1 MRRIVLAAV
10 ALPLLGSCVPEP
22 PADRQFEAT
31 VIQTSRAGDRLR
43 ELDPVPMASTSAS
56 AATTIRL
63 DRERRF
69 QVIVGF
75 GGSFTESSAHVL
87 NQLSSRQRKSVI
99 EAYFS
104 DSGAAYT
111 LTRTHINSCDF
122 SLDHYAYVEPGDEA
136 LETFSIDEDLDD
148 LVPLIKDAM
157 AAPGAEFRI
166 IASPWTAPPWMKD
179 NDSWY
184 GGALKPELQPA
195 WAHYFSKYLQA
206 YRDQGIEI
214 WAVTPENEPLGNGGQ
229 WDSMHFTPESMTEFI
244 GDHLGPRLRKDAWD
258 TKILIYDQNR
268 DHVDEWVD
276 MILAD
281 GQAAQYVWGTAV
293 HWYSSTVDWYPE
305 TLNGLH
311 ERYPEK
317 HILHSEG
324 CIDSEVPVWRDDD
337 WYWRREATDWG
348 YTWAAEEDKPKHPVY
363 VPVYRYARDIIGG
376 LNSWLVGWVDWNI
389 ALDTHGGPNL
399 AQNWC
404 IAPVIVKPETD
415 EVYFT
420 PLYSVLSHFSRYL
433 RPGATRIEA
442 GHDIEGLM
450 VTAVENP
457 DGRIAVVVLNQG
469 AEEQAFDLELGGRS
483 AALLIPGAAIQTILV
498 E

>member
-1 MRRIVLAAV
+1 M
-10 ALPLLGSCVPEP
+10 
-22 PADRQFEAT
+22 QAT
-31 VIQTSRAGDRLR
+31 VVQTTRSGDRLR
-43 ELDPVPMASTSAS
+43 SLGPVPLSDATRTSVN
-56 AATTIRL
+56 TIRL
-63 DRERRF
+63 NPEKRY
-69 QVIVGF
+69 QTIVGF

-87 NQLSSRQRKSVI
+87 KQLSPANRTSI
-99 EAYFS
+99 INAYFS
-104 DSGAAYT
+104 DTGAAYS

-122 SLDHYAYVEPGDEA
+122 SLDHYSYVEPGDEA
-136 LETFSIDEDLDD
+136 LETFSIDEDLND
-148 LVPLIKDAM
+148 LIPLIKDAM
-157 AAPGAEFRI
+157 AAPGADFKI

-184 GGALKPELQPA
+184 GGSLEVGLEPV
-195 WAHYFSKYLQA
+195 WAHYFSTYLQA
-206 YRDQGIEI
+206 YRDHGIEI

-229 WDSMHFTPESMTEFI
+229 WDSMHFTPESMTVFI
-244 GDHLGPRLRKDAWD
+244 RDHLGPRLRADGWE

-276 MILAD
+276 TILAD
-281 GQAAQYVWGTAV
+281 EEAAAFVWGTAV

-305 TLNGLH
+305 TLQGVH
-311 ERYPEK
+311 ERYPDK

-324 CIDSEVPVWRDDD
+324 CIDSQVPVWRDDD

-348 YTWAAEEDKPKHPVY
+348 YTWAPEEDKPKHPMY

-389 ALDTHGGPNL
+389 VLDTSGGPNL

-404 IAPVIVKPETD
+404 IAPVIANPETD
-415 EVYFT
+415 EVYYT
-420 PLYSVLSHFSRYL
+420 PLFDVLTHFSKYL
-433 RPGATRIEA
+433 RPGATRIDA
-442 GHDIEGLM
+442 SHDIDGLM

-469 AEEQAFDLELGGRS
+469 ADEQSFDLELDGRS
-483 AALLIPGAAIQTILV
+483 AHLVIPGAALQTILV